1 MSKSSMSGIVE
12 GIGWVFDKRVI
23 GTLLVL
29 ANTSKCWS
37 AEFDVSVDGVSTSD
51 KECRPAKLE
60 TTPSTTGHPGR
71 ESGHAGSKR

>member
-1 MSKSSMSGIVE
+1 MSGVGD

-23 GTLLVL
+23 GTLCVL
-29 ANTSKCWS
+29 ANAGKGRAGLSR
-37 AEFDVSVDGVSTSD
+37 AECDVSVDGVSTSD

>member
-1 MSKSSMSGIVE
+1 MSGIGN

-23 GTLLVL
+23 GTLHVL
-29 ANTSKCWS
+29 ANAGKGRS
-37 AEFDVSVDGVSTSD
+37 AECDVSVDGVSTSD